1 MRQRLRYSSASSP
14 GISMQSICSAHAA
27 CNVQRAACNSMSRT
41 TNTTHKMQRATCCA
55 PCHDAYH
62 TKHSAIMHPSL
73 PSSAPRYRR
82 TRALVDEHAH
92 KTSTKHP
99 RTGGRTHGWTTAE
112 DTRLQD
118 REVQDG
124 HPCDGDEPRPRRAE
138 LHWHAREQADHLRG
152 LESMIDQAETTP
164 IRYVADTAVR
174 GTA

>member
-14 GISMQSICSAHAA
+14 GIIMQSICSAHAA
-27 CNVQRAACNSMSRT
+27 CNVQHATSSMQRAACNVQHATCSMQRAVCNSMSRT

-55 PCHDAYH
+55 PCHDTYH

-112 DTRLQD
+112 DTRLED

-124 HPCDGDEPRPRRAE
+124 HSCDGDEPRPRRAE

-152 LESMIDQAETTP
+152 L
-164 IRYVADTAVR
+164 R
-174 GTA
+174 